1 MGKEDLQSK
10 AKWLERQE
18 TAQQD
23 DMKVGEAVLKEAS
36 EAALKNKDFKEGSV
50 AQAITEAARTCVII
64 FEVNTGLQ

>member
-1 MGKEDLQSK
+1 MQSK

-36 EAALKNKDFKEGSV
+36 EKLQAALKNKDFKEGSV
-50 AQAITEAARTCVII
+50 AQAIIEAAHTRVII